1 MADTNYL
8 RDSLNDAAQ
17 GPRSSGH
24 CASRSQGT
32 DIGHTLA
39 QEAPQAF
46 TEAVVNVDSY

>member
-1 MADTNYL
+1 MARGARLIREGTAAAF
-8 RDSLNDAAQ
+8 RSL
-17 GPRSSGH
+17 GEPEPG
-24 CASRSQGT
+24 GT